1 MGVVGCPGGGV
12 GGGSSDIW
20 LACLSV
26 RLVQMIASHQSLNSF
41 AIGLGACYCGSS
53 CSLSQRNMQ
62 NVWIVTILFGL
73 KKEKFLCH
81 PVTVVFDSSKQWQ
94 LHNSPRT
101 AEPFARHLCA
111 CVGSA
116 MWARVFVPNVW
127 ITAWLVTAWVIILLA
142 AVDIDIEISFQAP
155 PSPTPTPKTK
165 TTPPPPPP
173 QNLRSGIGQNK
184 ASYKLFLVPG
194 SLPF

>member
-1 MGVVGCPGGGV
+1 MLICTFGTDDSF
-12 GGGSSDIW
+12 SSIAEQFCNW
-20 LACLSV
+20 TRAMLLWIIMQSEPEKHAKCLDCYNFV
-26 RLVQMIASHQSLNSF
+26 RIK
-41 AIGLGACYCGSS
+41 
-53 CSLSQRNMQ
+53 
-62 NVWIVTILFGL
+62 

-116 MWARVFVPNVW
+116 MWARVFVPKVW